1 MLFSPPPP
9 APPLHEPTPRLAI
22 YYKRLLVKNVTSINN
37 KKLTIVPFLQKRKIN
52 ICKPQIE
59 NMTHAH
65 IHKVKKVP
73 MKSKH
78 RQIKGDKMVTDS
90 IIIGASN
97 AKVIAVNQSMLLS
110 FEIAMMKIGATLF
123 TTDFIV
129 FFHCCYCCCCCCWR
143 RHWSVWKCWGFFKK
157 SFKCY

>member
-1 MLFSPPPP
+1 
-9 APPLHEPTPRLAI
+9 
-22 YYKRLLVKNVTSINN
+22 
-37 KKLTIVPFLQKRKIN
+37 
-52 ICKPQIE
+52 
-59 NMTHAH
+59 MTHAH

-129 FFHCCYCCCCCCWR
+129 FFFIVAIAAAVAVDVVIDWFENVEVFLKNLL
-143 RHWSVWKCWGFFKK
+143 SAIKI
-157 SFKCY
+157 

>member
-1 MLFSPPPP
+1 MLLSPPPP
-9 APPLHEPTPRLAI
+9 APPLQEPTPRLAI

-37 KKLTIVPFLQKRKIN
+37 KKLTIVPFFRKKKN
-52 ICKPQIE
+52 KYLKTS
-59 NMTHAH
+59 NWKYDTYTHTH
-65 IHKVKKVP
+65 IHKVKKVS

-78 RQIKGDKMVTDS
+78 RQIKGDKMVTYS

-129 FFHCCYCCCCCCWR
+129 FFHCCYCCCWR
-143 RHWSVWKCWGFFKK
+143 RHWSV
-157 SFKCY
+157 

>member
-1 MLFSPPPP
+1 
-9 APPLHEPTPRLAI
+9 
-22 YYKRLLVKNVTSINN
+22 
-37 KKLTIVPFLQKRKIN
+37 
-52 ICKPQIE
+52 
-59 NMTHAH
+59 MTHTH
-65 IHKVKKVP
+65 IHKVKKVS
-73 MKSKH
+73 MKSRH

-90 IIIGASN
+90 IIIGAAN

-129 FFHCCYCCCCCCWR
+129 FFSLLLLLLLLTSSLIGLKKLR
-143 RHWSVWKCWGFFKK
+143 FFKK